1 MGRRPRRPRI
11 PNARSTNPFDRAGHR
26 STACKYS
33 LLNEFLCRF
42 VARGI
47 FAFCL
52 CALRLCCVYLELREE
67 ERREPV
73 APCHSRI
80 APSQSPSDMRAS
92 LSFPVLPPQLPS
104 ALVRPP
110 SASASTRLRL
120 APAHIVHSTY
130 HIAPSHIAPQMR
142 SSTQGLPGPRRLIK
156 GGRASRSRRCHLI
169 LVLLP
174 ITGRSGSSQL
184 AAAAAASWS
193 PPPPSHA
200 PPTHTH
206 TCHPL
211 RLRPPAL
218 KQGA

>member
-1 MGRRPRRPRI
+1 MNRHREPREVNALCPSPSPVSKEPAGSWARVGRPLSFAISKESRNQAMGRRPRRPRI

-67 ERREPV
+67 ERREPI

-110 SASASTRLRL
+110 SASTRLRL
-120 APAHIVHSTY
+120 APAHIAHST
-130 HIAPSHIAPQMR
+130 
-142 SSTQGLPGPRRLIK
+142 
-156 GGRASRSRRCHLI
+156 
-169 LVLLP
+169 
-174 ITGRSGSSQL
+174 
-184 AAAAAASWS
+184 
-193 PPPPSHA
+193 
-200 PPTHTH
+200 
-206 TCHPL
+206 
-211 RLRPPAL
+211 
-218 KQGA
+218 